1 MNASFAP
8 VGIPDEGVLIER
20 VVPGGGQVV
29 TLQGNPDNTNTFNR
43 NRLWHEGE
51 TFSNTSDGIS
61 IAVVKK
67 FDNDNYNVAVRYAD
81 QANKADVGINSWLSP
96 PGNTYETTDIWID
109 SPVNNYG
116 VFRYGSW
123 SDLMGGTVPVGNGD
137 DPAVGQLNRI
147 YARVRNYGNGT
158 ASNVVVHFDVTDP
171 LGVGVNGSNGFV
183 EIGAVSAANFPGL
196 ASIPAGE
203 SRDVYIEWAP
213 NVNLTPAQIAAG
225 TFAFHSCI
233 RVRIDHLT
241 NETVFGN
248 QDGDGQQEN
257 IEYFQAPTPG
267 APTGGVNTTTVHLRN
282 DSNIYKKYFNLA
294 YDNSRVPKD
303 WEVSVNHGQLGL
315 ELLPNEVRDI
325 PVETTPNSPM
335 APGEVASVTLFA
347 TSLQLL
353 TNDQDPKDQHPR
365 VQTAWRR
372 LD

>member
-1 MNASFAP
+1 
-8 VGIPDEGVLIER
+8 
-20 VVPGGGQVV
+20 
-29 TLQGNPDNTNTFNR
+29 
-43 NRLWHEGE
+43 
-51 TFSNTSDGIS
+51 
-61 IAVVKK
+61 
-67 FDNDNYNVAVRYAD
+67 VRYAD

-116 VFRYGSW
+116 TFRYGSW
-123 SDLMGGTVPVGNGD
+123 SDLMGGTIPVGNGD
-137 DPAVGQLNRI
+137 DPAIGQINRI

-158 ASNVVVHFDVTDP
+158 ASNVVAHFDVTDP

-183 EIGAVSAANFPGL
+183 EIGSVNSASFPGL

-203 SRDVYIEWAP
+203 SRDVYIEWTP
-213 NVNLTPAQIAAG
+213 NLNLTPAQIAAG
-225 TFAFHSCI
+225 AFAFHSCV

-267 APTGGVNTTTVHLRN
+267 PPMGGVNTTTVHLRN

-325 PVETTPNSPM
+325 PVEITPNSPM
-335 APGEVASVTLFA
+335 APGEVASVTLVG

-353 TNDQDPKDQHPR
+353 PTIRTRRTSIPSTNSL
-365 VQTAWRR
+365 AAS
-372 LD
+372 